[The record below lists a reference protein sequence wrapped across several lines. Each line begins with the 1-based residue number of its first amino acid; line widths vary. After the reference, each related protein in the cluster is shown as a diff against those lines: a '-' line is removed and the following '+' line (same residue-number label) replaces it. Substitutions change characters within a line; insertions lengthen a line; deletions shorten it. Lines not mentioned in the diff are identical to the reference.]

1 MHQIFVCVKYP
12 LHENLKKS
20 KVWNLLG
27 WRNHAEVWMNIL
39 TASNFSSNTMS
50 SRITFSGNCNC
61 SIASSSSGM
70 SVLGKSSRD
79 SPYSFSPF
87 FYCSVR
93 ENSWDN
99 IPFIAELFLLLFVR
113 VPVINSCSG
122 VWFPSVLMECWFQEL
137 WNRESRR
144 LISGKYTKCRANMSF
159 WLFISNFPLSSRA

>member
-12 LHENLKKS
+12 LHGNLKKS

-61 SIASSSSGM
+61 SIASFSSGM

-87 FYCSVR
+87 FNCSLR
-93 ENSWDN
+93 ENSRDN

-113 VPVINSCSG
+113 VPVKKQLLWGLVSLCS
-122 VWFPSVLMECWFQEL
+122 
-137 WNRESRR
+137 
-144 LISGKYTKCRANMSF
+144 
-159 WLFISNFPLSSRA
+159 